1 MSGMPRV
8 VLAIGLVSLFMD
20 MSSEAIHAVLPLY
33 LVGTLGA
40 SALVLGLIEGLGE
53 ATAQITKLFSGA
65 LSDRMG
71 KRKPLALFGYGL
83 SGLTKPLFAL
93 AQGAGLVLV
102 ARLADR
108 LGKGIRGAPRDAL
121 VADLVPEAQRG
132 AAYGL
137 RQSMDTM
144 GAILG
149 PVLAMV
155 VLAMGGSVRAV
166 FVIAVIPAVLAV
178 AVLALGVSE
187 PTHHA
192 PPKERPRLTRA
203 ALRGMGRAFWA
214 TVAAGGVLTL
224 ARVSEAFLILKAG
237 DVGLTIGLAPVVMIV
252 FNAVYA
258 ASAWPAGVLSDRIG
272 ARGLLLAGFAL
283 LVLADLVL
291 ALAGGIAAVM
301 VGVALWGLHMGLTQ
315 GLLAAEVARHA
326 PQSLRATGFGLF
338 SLVTGLALL
347 VGNAVAGALWLWGGA
362 AAAFGVAALVASLG
376 LIMMLRRD

>member
-1 MSGMPRV
+1 
-8 VLAIGLVSLFMD
+8 
-20 MSSEAIHAVLPLY
+20 
-33 LVGTLGA
+33 
-40 SALVLGLIEGLGE
+40 
-53 ATAQITKLFSGA
+53 
-65 LSDRMG
+65 
-71 KRKPLALFGYGL
+71 
-83 SGLTKPLFAL
+83 
-93 AQGAGLVLV
+93 
-102 ARLADR
+102 
-108 LGKGIRGAPRDAL
+108 
-121 VADLVPEAQRG
+121 
-132 AAYGL
+132 
-137 RQSMDTM
+137 
-144 GAILG
+144 
-149 PVLAMV
+149 
-155 VLAMGGSVRAV
+155 MGG
-166 FVIAVIPAVLAV
+166 
-178 AVLALGVSE
+178 
-187 PTHHA
+187 
-192 PPKERPRLTRA
+192 
-203 ALRGMGRAFWA
+203 AFWA